1 VGQWKV
7 DGRLRALLGIALVSL
22 ACIPGQASAAL
33 RTGISEQN
41 PGMFGSPAFEA
52 LGISNVRVV
61 VPWDAALVDDERAH
75 VWIEAALARG
85 SAVLVA
91 FDKSRGVQC
100 PGTTCAGPSIP
111 DYEAGVAAFRARWPQ
126 ITDITPWN
134 EPNHK
139 SQPTYSDPGLA
150 GQYYNAARR
159 VCPGCR
165 LVAGDFLDDA
175 NLSSWLSN
183 YRAVL
188 TEQPAVWGLHNYWD
202 ATYFGDQGVE
212 TMLRGAPGELWL
224 SETGGIVRFG
234 TLAYDEARAADSIRW
249 LYSMTRRRPRV
260 TRMYL
265 YHWQGSAQ
273 HDFDGGLIGPDG
285 SERLGLAVVREELA
299 RKPDPE
305 TTVPAGQD
313 GGDGA
318 TGSGGGGTGSGGGG
332 GGGEAGPAGQGT
344 RGSKAIRVR
353 LSGKALRLLRRGL
366 RVEIAC
372 VSAPSRCT
380 GRVVVKLPAKAA
392 RSSAVRLPM
401 NFDLRPGQSLGR
413 FLRVDA
419 RTRALIERRRRLQVT
434 YCVKGAAACRTQYR
448 AVVRK

>member
-1 VGQWKV
+1 MG
-7 DGRLRALLGIALVSL
+7 ALLAVAFVALAFVP
-22 ACIPGQASAAL
+22 AQAAAAL
-33 RTGISEQN
+33 RTGISEQHR
-41 PGMFGSPAFEA
+41 GMFGSPTFEA
-52 LGISNVRVV
+52 LGISNVRIV
-61 VPWDAALVDDERAH
+61 VPWDAALTDDERSRE
-75 VWIEAALARG
+75 WIEAALARG

-91 FDKSRGVQC
+91 FDKSRGVEC
-100 PGTTCAGPSIP
+100 PGATCAGPSIP
-111 DYEAGVAAFRARWPQ
+111 EYEAGVAGFRARWPQ

-139 SQPTYSDPGLA
+139 SQPTYSDLGLA

-165 LVAGDFLDDA
+165 LIAGDFLDDA
-175 NLSSWLSN
+175 GLSYSLTN
-183 YRAVL
+183 YRRVL

-202 ATYFGDQGVE
+202 ATYFSDQGVE

-249 LYSMTRRRPRV
+249 LYSMTRSRPRV
-260 TRMYL
+260 KRMYL
-265 YHWQGSAQ
+265 YHWQGSAA

-299 RKPDPE
+299 RNPDPE
-305 TTVPAGQD
+305 PAPAGPND
-313 GGDGA
+313 GGT
-318 TGSGGGGTGSGGGG
+318 TGSGGGAASGGD
-332 GGGEAGPAGQGT
+332 AGPAGPGT
-344 RGSKAIRVR
+344 RGSTAVRVR

-366 RVEIAC
+366 GVQVAC
-372 VSAPSRCT
+372 ISAPSRCA
-380 GRVVVKLPAKAA
+380 GRIVVKLPGRAA
-392 RSSAVRLPM
+392 RTSGVRLPM
-401 NFDLRPGQSLGR
+401 HFDLRPGQSLSR

-419 RTRALIERRRRLQVT
+419 RTRGLIQRRGRVQVT
-434 YCVKGAAACRTQYR
+434 YCVNGARVCRTEYR